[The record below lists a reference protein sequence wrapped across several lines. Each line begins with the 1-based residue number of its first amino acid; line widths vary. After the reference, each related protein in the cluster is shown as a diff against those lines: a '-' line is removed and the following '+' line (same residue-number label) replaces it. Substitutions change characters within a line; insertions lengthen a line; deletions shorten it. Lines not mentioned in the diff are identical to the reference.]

1 MPLRLS
7 GEPVQAAC
15 TQETNAAQALGS
27 SASCACL
34 QVCSG
39 CHMVRYCSKKC
50 QRLAWPRHA
59 QFCRDVTS
67 AERAEPAKKTAEVRM
82 ILDVSEIIFGS

>member
-1 MPLRLS
+1 MKREHLAP
-7 GEPVQAAC
+7 
-15 TQETNAAQALGS
+15 
-27 SASCACL
+27 SASRACL

-59 QFCRDVTS
+59 HFCTDVASYERD
-67 AERAEPAKKTAEVRM
+67 EPAKKTAEVRM
-82 ILDVSEIIFGS
+82 VLDVSDIMFGS